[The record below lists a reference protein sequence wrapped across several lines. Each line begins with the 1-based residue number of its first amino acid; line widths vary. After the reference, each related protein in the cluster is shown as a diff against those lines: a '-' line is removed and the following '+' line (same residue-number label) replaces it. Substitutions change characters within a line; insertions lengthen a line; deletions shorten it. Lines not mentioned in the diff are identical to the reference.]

1 MAAAWRG
8 AHRCRSLAAVSQYFQ
23 VHPVDPQPRLIR
35 QAVAIVRAGGLIAYP
50 TDSCYA
56 LGCHI
61 GDRDALERIRRIRD
75 ADRHHHF
82 TLVCSDLKQLAHYA
96 RVDNWQ
102 YRLMRA
108 ATPGPFTFLLPATR
122 ETPRRLQHPQRRTV
136 GARVPDHPVPR
147 ALLAELGEPLMSST
161 LWLPGDEHPLTDAQE
176 IRARL
181 EHQLELVLDAG
192 ACGLQPTTVVDLAV
206 SPAVVVRQGKGILPG
221 TVSA

>member
-1 MAAAWRG
+1 M
-8 AHRCRSLAAVSQYFQ
+8 SQYFQ

-122 ETPRRLQHPQRRTV
+122 ERRAGCSR
-136 GARVPDHPVPR
+136 GAPSVYACPTTRFRVPCWP
-147 ALLAELGEPLMSST
+147 SS
-161 LWLPGDEHPLTDAQE
+161 AN
-176 IRARL
+176 R
-181 EHQLELVLDAG
+181 
-192 ACGLQPTTVVDLAV
+192 
-206 SPAVVVRQGKGILPG
+206 
-221 TVSA
+221 